1 MQLSLAFVYS
11 HCCVI
16 VESVNIAALLCG
28 QLLAGVW
35 VAPGPALPRRCCCIL
50 VWLPLGMSVLVSVVS
65 TCLRLGMTSVSPTCT
80 MLDIR
85 LGGMMGAIRMKLG
98 VGGFAGVTSSQ
109 RAVTTLLKWY

>member
-1 MQLSLAFVYS
+1 
-11 HCCVI
+11 
-16 VESVNIAALLCG
+16 
-28 QLLAGVW
+28 
-35 VAPGPALPRRCCCIL
+35 
-50 VWLPLGMSVLVSVVS
+50 
-65 TCLRLGMTSVSPTCT
+65 MTSVSPTCT